1 MKLIEPTKAC
11 SDYTEH
17 SMKINHS
24 GRYLFCDIGIAFDKN
39 GGLGDFSPESCLMD
53 GVFEHNGIY
62 FALFGTTHGDGV
74 YPFYEAD
81 ACHDPDSVLL
91 DCKSYFAD
99 EEPLDQLFIDSGR
112 IALIQDS
119 VLSPSFDPLDVGPR
133 VDLTRF
139 EEGCYENSELT
150 IYESNKAIYLIDY
163 LLVRDFRYWGE

>member
-11 SDYTEH
+11 SGYTEH
-17 SMKINHS
+17 AMKIDPS
-24 GRYLFCDIGIAFDKN
+24 GRYLLCDIGIAFNKD
-39 GGLGDFSPESCLMD
+39 GGLGDLSPEACLQD

-112 IALIQDS
+112 IALIQDT

-133 VDLTRF
+133 VNLARF
-139 EEGCYENSELT
+139 DEEDYEDSQLT

-163 LLVRDFRYWGE
+163 LLVRDFRYWDE